1 MQCLA
6 QHVAIL
12 AHHGRRE
19 HLRGHQ
25 RQSRPLPSQRCVRL
39 QLPLSVGTRLH
50 TLDICWTF
58 ALCRTM
64 SMKACRRD
72 LEATLGLEPKA
83 LDVHKKLIER
93 RVLSVC
99 F

>member
-1 MQCLA
+1 
-6 QHVAIL
+6 
-12 AHHGRRE
+12 
-19 HLRGHQ
+19 
-25 RQSRPLPSQRCVRL
+25 
-39 QLPLSVGTRLH
+39 
-50 TLDICWTF
+50 
-58 ALCRTM
+58 
-64 SMKACRRD
+64 MKACRRD